1 MKVVIEKMGINGE
14 GIGYIQK
21 RPVFVP
27 GALLKEVVDINVVES
42 FKTYS
47 IGKLMRVYEESPNRV
62 EPVCPMQRRCGACP
76 LMICKYEEQLNIKR
90 DVLKQSLIKY
100 AQVDPRL
107 IKHVIPCKRTLNY
120 RNQCKVPFSMV
131 DRELVTGMYQ
141 PNSNYFTEVEDCPIH
156 EKGLERVR
164 KAILKVLN
172 KYYCRSYDYHQKR
185 GYRTL
190 VIRGMGD
197 RYQVTLVTGLDE
209 IAPAV
214 VADLMAIE
222 GVVSL
227 YQSVHTQKKGV
238 DIFGPKVTLLA
249 GERYLDFEFMGL
261 KLALSPRSFFQ
272 LNTQQAARLYQKA
285 IELLDNHYGLIVE
298 AYSGIGGISL
308 ALKDKADEIIG
319 IENVKD
325 AVVNANANA
334 RANGTKHVSF
344 ICDDAANK
352 LVYLSKTRN
361 IDLLVVDP
369 PRSGLD
375 DNMLDCILRGKIK
388 QILYISCNPATLGKN
403 LSVLRQRYDVKV
415 VQPVDLFPNSQHIES
430 IVLLQRK
437 SSKRSEY

>member
-272 LNTQQAARLYQKA
+272 LNTQA
-285 IELLDNHYGLIVE
+285 GCPF
-298 AYSGIGGISL
+298 IS
-308 ALKDKADEIIG
+308 KGD
-319 IENVKD
+319 
-325 AVVNANANA
+325 
-334 RANGTKHVSF
+334 
-344 ICDDAANK
+344 
-352 LVYLSKTRN
+352 
-361 IDLLVVDP
+361 
-369 PRSGLD
+369 
-375 DNMLDCILRGKIK
+375 
-388 QILYISCNPATLGKN
+388 
-403 LSVLRQRYDVKV
+403 
-415 VQPVDLFPNSQHIES
+415 
-430 IVLLQRK
+430 
-437 SSKRSEY
+437 

>member
-1 MKVVIEKMGINGE
+1 M
-14 GIGYIQK
+14 
-21 RPVFVP
+21 
-27 GALLKEVVDINVVES
+27 
-42 FKTYS
+42 
-47 IGKLMRVYEESPNRV
+47 
-62 EPVCPMQRRCGACP
+62 
-76 LMICKYEEQLNIKR
+76 
-90 DVLKQSLIKY
+90 
-100 AQVDPRL
+100 
-107 IKHVIPCKRTLNY
+107 
-120 RNQCKVPFSMV
+120 
-131 DRELVTGMYQ
+131 
-141 PNSNYFTEVEDCPIH
+141 
-156 EKGLERVR
+156 
-164 KAILKVLN
+164 
-172 KYYCRSYDYHQKR
+172 
-185 GYRTL
+185 
-190 VIRGMGD
+190 
-197 RYQVTLVTGLDE
+197 
-209 IAPAV
+209 
-214 VADLMAIE
+214 
-222 GVVSL
+222 
-227 YQSVHTQKKGV
+227 
-238 DIFGPKVTLLA
+238 
-249 GERYLDFEFMGL
+249 
-261 KLALSPRSFFQ
+261 
-272 LNTQQAARLYQKA
+272 
-285 IELLDNHYGLIVE
+285 DNHYGLIVE

-334 RANGTKHVSF
+334 RANGAKHVSF